1 MSCACPINAFEI
13 ITCIAALHLNGERE
27 EEEELCLVNSLAT
40 ASPCPQWL
48 VNLDTM
54 RRGTHSSG
62 GAVPLV
68 DAAPLG
74 EQIYVLEGKKRIS
87 GGSHQRRRYRWQA
100 AEMSGNWVND
110 LIGGH
115 KFSNRRIWFY

>member
-1 MSCACPINAFEI
+1 MHRFDAF
-13 ITCIAALHLNGERE
+13 ERE
-27 EEEELCLVNSLAT
+27 EGEELCLVNSLAT

-68 DAAPLG
+68 DALLWVSRFMFSRVKNAF
-74 EQIYVLEGKKRIS
+74 QVAAIKEGDIDGRQRKCQVI
-87 GGSHQRRRYRWQA
+87 GS
-100 AEMSGNWVND
+100 M
-110 LIGGH
+110 I
-115 KFSNRRIWFY
+115 